1 MIREGLPF
9 LIELP
14 TLPASMPYRC
24 RGAGDQVKNNQSL
37 QAWSDSLR
45 AELACQGVDVLVV
58 SPGYVKTEL
67 SRNAITEKVKL
78 KADSIRNVPKAIG
91 HNFRAQLMERWM
103 PAQRRATVLLG

>member
-67 SRNAITEKVKL
+67 SRNAITEQVKP
-78 KADSIRNVPKAIG
+78 KADSICNVSKVTEERNHMPK
-91 HNFRAQLMERWM
+91 
-103 PAQRRATVLLG
+103 P